1 MAHTAPENT
10 APREQDAL
18 TAPAPVASDDRAAP
32 SAEKPGLDTA
42 ARASFRSSQAAP
54 AAASSQSSYRSP
66 SPPPPAPAALA
77 SLGAQSAPYESHGEP
92 RPSRAGE
99 AASHANYTASRTG
112 AAAAMPPVAAAQPAI
127 APWSSG
133 MQGTME
139 PNTLY
144 SLERIHAASL
154 ALYNYASEHLERQLP
169 AAPEELYGL
178 LPIASE
184 IGQELRS
191 LLGMHE
197 GRMPRDAADVAP
209 YYPWTSG
216 SGAAPPYWMP
226 GSRDERDGKTL
237 RGDEGDADD
246 KTGHLRR
253 RSPSQVKMND
263 RMAPRGM
270 RTLSGS
276 EDLGS
281 YASSVSGQ
289 PMRADSMYLQQPYG
303 AHGVGKSTQ
312 GDAGGSGQ
320 YVPKYR
326 KRSRAPAPGVC
337 HACGNS
343 DTPEWRRG
351 PDGARTLCNACGLH
365 FSKLVR
371 RRTLEYANAAPGT
384 PIPPVT
390 TAELRASTNVGN
402 HANMNM
408 SPNAGNASVPVRTRP
423 ASMYSNPAAGPT
435 SARPVPVD
443 PAVEVGGVGASSV
456 PPPAPQ
462 PAHAELDRSHDV
474 SRSDDAGAS
483 LGKRPAGEA
492 SELEPASQQPR
503 AEP

>member
-1 MAHTAPENT
+1 MAHTAPEDT
-10 APREQDAL
+10 AARDQDAL
-18 TAPAPVASDDRAAP
+18 TAPAPVVSDDRATAP
-32 SAEKPGLDTA
+32 AEKSGLDPA
-42 ARASFRSSQAAP
+42 ARASFRSSQATP
-54 AAASSQSSYRSP
+54 AAAPSQGSYRSP

-77 SLGAQSAPYESHGEP
+77 SLSAQSAPYESHGEP
-92 RPSRAGE
+92 RPTRAGE
-99 AASHANYTASRTG
+99 AAPHANYTASRTG
-112 AAAAMPPVAAAQPAI
+112 TAPAMPPVAAAQPAI
-127 APWSSG
+127 TPWSSG
-133 MQGTME
+133 MQGTLE

-144 SLERIHAASL
+144 SFERIHAASL

-184 IGQELRS
+184 ISQELRS

-197 GRMPRDAADVAP
+197 GRMARDAADVAP

-216 SGAAPPYWMP
+216 SAAPPYWMP
-226 GSRDERDGKTL
+226 GSRDERDGKAL
-237 RGDEGDADD
+237 RGDEGDTDD
-246 KTGHLRR
+246 KAGHLRR
-253 RSPSQVKMND
+253 RSPSQAKMND

-270 RTLSGS
+270 RTLPGGD
-276 EDLGS
+276 DLGT

-289 PMRADSMYLQQPYG
+289 SMRADSMYLQQPYG
-303 AHGVGKSTQ
+303 AHSVAKPAQS
-312 GDAGGSGQ
+312 DAAGSGQ

-408 SPNAGNASVPVRTRP
+408 APGTGNASVPVRTRP
-423 ASMYSNPAAGPT
+423 TSMYSNPAAAPAP
-435 SARPVPVD
+435 ARPVPVD
-443 PAVEVGGVGASSV
+443 PAVEVSGGASSV

-474 SRSDDAGAS
+474 TRSEEAGAS
-483 LGKRPAGEA
+483 LGKRPAGDA
-492 SELEPASQQPR
+492 AELEPAGQQPR
-503 AEP
+503 AES

>member
-1 MAHTAPENT
+1 
-10 APREQDAL
+10 
-18 TAPAPVASDDRAAP
+18 
-32 SAEKPGLDTA
+32 
-42 ARASFRSSQAAP
+42 
-54 AAASSQSSYRSP
+54 
-66 SPPPPAPAALA
+66 
-77 SLGAQSAPYESHGEP
+77 
-92 RPSRAGE
+92 
-99 AASHANYTASRTG
+99 
-112 AAAAMPPVAAAQPAI
+112 MPPVAAAQSAI

-133 MQGTME
+133 MQSAME

-144 SLERIHAASL
+144 SFERIHAASL

-184 IGQELRS
+184 ISQELRS

-197 GRMPRDAADVAP
+197 GRMTRDAADVAP
-209 YYPWTSG
+209 YYPWSSG
-216 SGAAPPYWMP
+216 GSATPPYWMP
-226 GSRDERDGKTL
+226 GGRDERDGKAL

-246 KTGHLRR
+246 KASHMRR
-253 RSPSQVKMND
+253 RSPSQAKMND

-276 EDLGS
+276 DDLGS

-303 AHGVGKSTQ
+303 AHGVGKTAQS
-312 GDAGGSGQ
+312 DAGGSGQ
-320 YVPKYR
+320 HVPKYR

-402 HANMNM
+402 HTNMNLP
-408 SPNAGNASVPVRTRP
+408 PNTGNASLPVRARP
-423 ASMYSNPAAGPT
+423 ASMYSNPAAAPAP
-435 SARPVPVD
+435 ARAVPVD

-462 PAHAELDRSHDV
+462 PAHVELDRSHDV
-474 SRSDDAGAS
+474 SRGEEAGTS
-483 LGKRPAGEA
+483 LGKRPASDA
-492 SELEPASQQPR
+492 SELEPASQQSR
-503 AEP
+503 AES